1 MENTDNLSKVE
12 SDISQELSLEQQA
25 ESEKEISVDGS
36 IEELIESE
44 RTSEDQPGQV
54 TSQAKIVDGS
64 EHTGELR
71 NPSTI

>member
-12 SDISQELSLEQQA
+12 SDISQELSLEQQE
-25 ESEKEISVDGS
+25 ESGKEISVDGS

-54 TSQAKIVDGS
+54 TS
-64 EHTGELR
+64 
-71 NPSTI
+71 

>member
-12 SDISQELSLEQQA
+12 SDISQELSLEQQE
-25 ESEKEISVDGS
+25 ESGKEISVDGS
-36 IEELIESE
+36 IEELIESG

-54 TSQAKIVDGS
+54 NSQTKIMDGS